1 MLPGEEPM
9 DRSLKLASAL
19 GGVVYVLC
27 SPVVAA
33 LVLAR
38 LVATA
43 GWAEG
48 LSATGWVIAAPV
60 LYLAWLIL
68 MLAASSAETHFYHLV
83 GYRKPRRLDTDD
95 GLYSW
100 ALLIVTLGHYL
111 RGFLIN
117 TLPAVHYLQMLPI
130 LRALVFGAYGSRP
143 RLGHDS
149 MIFGFLYDPDLIRIG
164 NGAMIG
170 GGVRISAHSVVP
182 SPRGGWIYNS
192 APIAIGPRTV
202 IGGEARVGLGVTIGA
217 DCIVEPGS
225 FVVAFTTIPDGEVW
239 GGSPAAYVRKRIE
252 ELGESADDAS
262 RPSLRA
268 NSLPCELD
276 PAVRRIVADAL
287 RRPLAE
293 IPPDLSTDS
302 CAAWDSLAQMAILAM
317 LHNRFG
323 VEPSAE
329 EGWRLRSIPRI
340 VHYLKSAR
348 RTRDQIPV
356 PIKPPHNPELLPLL
370 DHDLATQALAEREQR
385 ENAPAETPELPIVI
399 AATFTAEP
407 LAATFALWSRAFG
420 IPVRAEFAAFN
431 QVQQTLL
438 APESPFYRNAT
449 GFNVVLV
456 RPEDLH
462 SGPGE
467 IAETAVDELLD
478 ACAQFAARR
487 PGALAVA
494 TLPPAVSSVVAFD
507 RNALERSRTHW
518 RERLLR
524 LPGVEV
530 LEFGAI
536 VEQVGI
542 DAARR
547 NDLEV
552 AARCPYSA
560 KLYQELGIELAR
572 LARRR
577 RKAAAKVLALD
588 ADQVLWGGVIA
599 EDGLE
604 GIALGPDHPGRS
616 FQLFQEQVLKLK
628 RRGVLLVLVSRN
640 NPEDVWQV
648 LDHHP
653 GMLLHRG
660 DFVAM
665 RINWLAKSEN
675 LRGLA
680 RELNLGLDAFVFVD
694 DDPAIRMEV
703 EASAPEI
710 TVVPLPADPA
720 HYCQTLSRLWCFD
733 SGEATAEDASRT
745 EMMRQEGERQ
755 KYRETDVDIK
765 SYLHSLGLV
774 VRMRRA
780 SAADLPRIAQ
790 LTQKT
795 NQFNLSLKRRSIA
808 EIQGLDRTSTI
819 YAVEASDRFG
829 DYGLVGVS
837 ILSSH
842 PVHRNLF
849 ELDTFLLSCRAL
861 GRGVEESALYGIA
874 EEIKSHGGQRLRA
887 PFVPGPRN
895 HPVKE
900 FLLRAGFEQ
909 VEEDLFESSSIDR
922 FTLPDHVTWAG
933 AAVSPVKLAG

>member
-1 MLPGEEPM
+1 M

-27 SPVVAA
+27 SPVLAA
-33 LVLAR
+33 LLLAR
-38 LVATA
+38 FVATT
-43 GWAEG
+43 GWAER
-48 LSATGWVIAAPV
+48 LSATGWLVAAPV
-60 LYLAWLIL
+60 LYLVWLIL

-111 RGFLIN
+111 RGFFIN
-117 TLPAVHYLQMLPI
+117 TLPAVHYLQMVPI
-130 LRALVFGAYGSRP
+130 LRALVFRAYGPRP

-202 IGGEARVGLGVTIGA
+202 IGGETRVGLGVRIGA

-252 ELGESADDAS
+252 GLDESADEAS
-262 RPSLRA
+262 RPA
-268 NSLPCELD
+268 LPAKSPLCEFDL
-276 PAVRRIVADAL
+276 AVRRIVADAL

-293 IPPDLSTDS
+293 VARDLSSDS
-302 CAAWDSLAQMAILAM
+302 CAEWDSLAQMAILAM

-340 VHYLKSAR
+340 AHYLKSAR
-348 RTRDQIPV
+348 RVRSQAPV
-356 PIKPPHNPELLPLL
+356 QLTLPRNPELLPLL
-370 DHDLATQALAEREQR
+370 DHDLATQALAEREQG

-407 LAATFALWSRAFG
+407 MAAPLALWSRAFG
-420 IPVRAEFAAFN
+420 IPMRAEFAGFN

-449 GFNVVLV
+449 GFNVVLA
-456 RPEDLH
+456 RPEDLLA
-462 SGPGE
+462 GPGQ
-467 IAETAVDELLD
+467 ITETTADELLD
-478 ACAQFAARR
+478 ACAQFAGRC
-487 PGALAVA
+487 PGTLAVA
-494 TLPPAVSSVVAFD
+494 TLPPAVSSFVALD
-507 RNALERSRTHW
+507 RDALERCRAHW

-524 LPGVEV
+524 LPAVEV

-552 AARCPYSA
+552 VARCPYSA

-577 RKAAAKVLALD
+577 RKAPAKVLALD

-616 FQLFQEQVLKLK
+616 FQLFQEQVLQLK
-628 RRGVLLVLVSRN
+628 HRGVLVVLVSRN

-648 LDHHP
+648 LDNHP
-653 GMLLHRG
+653 GMLLRRD

-665 RINWLAKSEN
+665 RINWLAKSQN
-675 LRGLA
+675 LRELA

-694 DDPAIRMEV
+694 DDPAMRMEV
-703 EASAPEI
+703 EANAPEVI
-710 TVVPLPADPA
+710 VVPVPADPA
-720 HYCQTLSRLWCFD
+720 QYCQTLSRLWCFD
-733 SGEATAEDASRT
+733 TGQATAEDASRT
-745 EMMRQEGERQ
+745 EMMRQERERQ
-755 KYRETDVDIK
+755 KSRETEVDIK

-774 VRMRRA
+774 VRMRKA

-808 EIQGLDRTSTI
+808 EIQGLDPTSTV
-819 YAVEASDRFG
+819 YAVEVSDRFG
-829 DYGLVGVS
+829 DYGLVGIS
-837 ILSSH
+837 ILSPD
-842 PVHRNLF
+842 PVHRDLF

-874 EEIKSHGGQRLRA
+874 EEVKNRGGRRLRA
-887 PFVPGPRN
+887 PFVRGPRN
-895 HPVKE
+895 RPVKE

-909 VEEDLFESSSIDR
+909 IEGDLFESRSIDR
-922 FTLPDHVTWAG
+922 FALPDHVTWAG
-933 AAVSPVKLAG
+933 ASTAPVKLAG